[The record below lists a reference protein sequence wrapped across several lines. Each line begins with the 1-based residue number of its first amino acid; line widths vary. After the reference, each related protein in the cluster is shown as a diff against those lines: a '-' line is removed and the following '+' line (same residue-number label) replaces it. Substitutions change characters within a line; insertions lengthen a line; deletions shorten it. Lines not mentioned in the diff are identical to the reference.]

1 MTGIPDPIEIDS
13 RHTAKH
19 LPNTPQSQRFLRR
32 GLAAH
37 LFLDFATMERVATAI
52 IEQGEYLGEIRGYKR
67 YGMLFT
73 EPIGHR
79 LSPNLHRTPLYYG
92 ELKIDSN
99 NRYHVIPRTRPSR
112 T

>member
-1 MTGIPDPIEIDS
+1 MTGIADPIELDP
-13 RHTAKH
+13 RHSAKH
-19 LPNTPQSQRFLRR
+19 LPNTPQSQRLLRL

-37 LFLDFATMERVATAI
+37 IFLDLATMERVATAI

-67 YGMLFT
+67 YGMLFA
-73 EPIGHR
+73 EPIGDR
-79 LSPNLHRTPLYYG
+79 LSPTLERTPLYYG